1 MLRYIP
7 KRITRNIGN
16 DDRRSEVCRRPA
28 RAGARSDG
36 QLLHLLPPSFG
47 KTRARDRIQ
56 VNTIRVKQQDG
67 SERAAAVL
75 FDNHAQR
82 IQNLLECNAGGDH
95 FEKTLFT
102 GEQRLPPL
110 ALANVYRGP
119 DITIDLAGLSDHRPA
134 HTLNM
139 LNRSIR

>member
-28 RAGARSDG
+28 RAGARSDW

-47 KTRARDRIQ
+47 KNRDRDRIQ

-67 SERAAAVL
+67 SERAAAEL
-75 FDNHAQR
+75 FDNDAQR
-82 IQNLLECNAGGDH
+82 IQNLLERDAGGDH

-102 GEQRLPPL
+102 GEQRLSTL
-110 ALANVYRGP
+110 ALSDVYCGT
-119 DITIDLAGLSDHRPA
+119 DITIGLAGLIDHGSA